1 MDLFHR
7 AKEPASREL
16 TWIKPFD
23 NRMDEITRL
32 KEKSETCPKQMKK
45 VFLSAW
51 GELASQ
57 VKMHQKTAAAIV
69 KSELPLK
76 VYYDVVLQTE
86 IGNSNID
93 FLVIAD
99 EVILVI
105 MHRKRE
111 HIEWDLYDT
120 RFARL
125 PSRTDEHSVEDASC
139 LLANFLHDEK
149 VLGVK
154 DLNRIVSVLV
164 DDEAE
169 EEDLPKPFER
179 SDLYP
184 DLPAP
189 VKVHPDAMGRWIL
202 ANCEVSDPPFFNE
215 KKWEK
220 IRQILEMNMTPV

>member
-16 TWIKPFD
+16 TWIKPFN

-32 KEKSETCPKQMKK
+32 KDKAETCPKQMKK

-69 KSELPLK
+69 QSELPVK

-93 FLVIAD
+93 FLIIAD
-99 EVILVI
+99 EEIFVIL
-105 MHRKRE
+105 HSKKE

-120 RFARL
+120 RFAKN
-125 PSRTDEHSVEDASC
+125 PTSTDKHSAEDAAC
-139 LLANFLHDEK
+139 ILANFFHDEK
-149 VLGVK
+149 ILGVK
-154 DLNRIVSVLV
+154 DLNRIVSVLI
-164 DDEAE
+164 DEEADP
-169 EEDLPKPFER
+169 EDLPKPFER

-184 DLPAP
+184 DLPAT
-189 VKVHPDAMGRWIL
+189 VVVHPDAFPKWIL
-202 ANCEVSDPPFFNE
+202 ANCETTDLPFFNE

-220 IRQILEMNMTPV
+220 IQVILDTYMTKS